1 MLDVNKL
8 EKGSF
13 THYHS
18 QHVKQ
23 NIVLA
28 PSGSQ
33 RLLIF
38 FCSVQVCLASALN
51 RSDSKFTR
59 TN

>member
-38 FCSVQVCLASALN
+38 FRLFSSSLFSE
-51 RSDSKFTR
+51 RSQSL
-59 TN
+59 